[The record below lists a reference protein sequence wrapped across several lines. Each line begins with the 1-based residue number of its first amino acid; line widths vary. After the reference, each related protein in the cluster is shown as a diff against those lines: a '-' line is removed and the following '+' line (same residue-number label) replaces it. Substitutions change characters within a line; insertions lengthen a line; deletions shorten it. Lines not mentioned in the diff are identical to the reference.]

1 MTLLRTAAATFTALT
16 LSVTIS
22 TSVAWAVDIQ
32 KVTSKQGITALL
44 VEDYTVPLVAMSFT
58 FKGGAA
64 QDAVGKE
71 GTAELM
77 ATMLDEGAAD
87 LTSQQLQ
94 EALDDAGLNY
104 SFNAG
109 TDTFSGSAQT
119 IVDDS
124 AAGFDLLRKMLAEPR
139 FDAEPLERMKAALS
153 TSLRRQETEPNAIA
167 GNAMRELVYGDH
179 PYGRPSSGTLETVAG
194 LEQSDLKAY
203 HERVFARDN
212 LIIGV
217 VGAISPEQL
226 IQTLDTVFGD
236 LPEQAQLTPVPELT
250 VETGEDRHIDL
261 DTPQTSI
268 TFALPGIKRDDEDF
282 FAAYLMNYVLGGGSF
297 SSRLYDEVREKRGL
311 AYGVG
316 TYLSLND
323 HSGLLGGGSAT
334 QADRAQQTVDIILA
348 EVKRMAEEG
357 PTQEELDRAKA
368 YITGSYAI
376 SNLDTSSK
384 IASVLVA
391 IQESDLGI
399 DYMDR
404 RAGYVAEVTLDDVK
418 RMAKEM
424 LSADPSVVTVGRPL
438 EAAAN

>member
-1 MTLLRTAAATFTALT
+1 MTFLKTASAAFIALS
-16 LSVTIS
+16 LSATGVL
-22 TSVAWAVDIQ
+22 AVDIQ

-44 VEDYTVPLVAMSFT
+44 VEDYTVPLIAMSFT
-58 FKGGAA
+58 FKGGAT
-64 QDAVGKE
+64 QDATGKE

-87 LTSQQLQ
+87 LSSQQLQ

-109 TDTFSGSAQT
+109 QDTFSGSAQT

-124 AAGFDLLRKMLAEPR
+124 AEGFDLLRKMLVEPR
-139 FDAEPLERMKAALS
+139 FDTEPTERMKASLS
-153 TSLRRQETEPNAIA
+153 NNLRQQETDPNAIA
-167 GNAMRELVYGDH
+167 GKAMRELVYGDH
-179 PYGRPSSGTLETVAG
+179 PYGRPSSGTLETVAT
-194 LEQSDLKAY
+194 LQPDDLKSY
-203 HERVFARDN
+203 HKRVFARDN

-217 VGAISPEQL
+217 VGAIAPEDL
-226 IQTLDTVFGD
+226 IDMLDTVFGD
-236 LPEQAQLTPVPELT
+236 LPEKAQLTPVPDIT
-250 VETGEDRHIDL
+250 VETGEDRHIEL

-268 TFALPGIKRDDEDF
+268 TLALPGIKRDDEDF

-348 EVKRMAEEG
+348 EVKRMADDG
-357 PTQEELDRAKA
+357 PTQEELDNAKA

-404 RAGYVAEVTLDDVK
+404 RAGYVADVTLDDVK
-418 RMAKEM
+418 RMAKE
-424 LSADPSVVTVGRPL
+424 LLTADPSVVTVGRPL

>member
-1 MTLLRTAAATFTALT
+1 MTLLKTAATAFIALT
-16 LSVTIS
+16 MSVTG
-22 TSVAWAVDIQ
+22 AWAVDIQ

-64 QDAVGKE
+64 QDAIGKE

-109 TDTFSGSAQT
+109 RDTFSGSAQT

-124 AAGFDLLRKMLAEPR
+124 AQGFDLLRKMLVEPR
-139 FDAEPLERMKAALS
+139 FDTEPMERMKASLS
-153 TSLRRQETEPNAIA
+153 NNLRQQETQPDAIA
-167 GNAMRELVYGDH
+167 GKAMRELVYGDH
-179 PYGRPSSGTLETVAG
+179 PYGRPSSGTLETVAA
-194 LEQSDLKAY
+194 LQPDDLKSY
-203 HERVFARDN
+203 HQRVFARDN
-212 LIIGV
+212 LIVGV
-217 VGAISPEQL
+217 VGAISPEDL
-226 IQTLDTVFGD
+226 IDMLDTVFGD
-236 LPEQAQLTPVPELT
+236 LPENAQLTPVPEIT
-250 VETGEDRHIDL
+250 VETGEDWHIEL

-268 TFALPGIKRDDEDF
+268 SFTLPGIKRDDEDF

-404 RAGYVAEVTLDDVK
+404 RAGYVAAVTLDDVK
-418 RMAKEM
+418 RMATEL

-438 EAAAN
+438 EAAGN

>member
-1 MTLLRTAAATFTALT
+1 MTN
-16 LSVTIS
+16 
-22 TSVAWAVDIQ
+22 AWAVDIQ
-32 KVTSKQGITALL
+32 KVTSKQGITAML
-44 VEDYTVPLVAMSFT
+44 VEDYTVPLIAMSFT
-58 FKGGAA
+58 FKGGSS
-64 QDAVGKE
+64 QDAEGRE
-71 GTAELM
+71 GTAELVS
-77 ATMLDEGAAD
+77 TMLDEGAAD
-87 LTSQQLQ
+87 MTSQQLQ

-109 TDTFSGSAQT
+109 RDTFSGSAQT
-119 IVDDS
+119 IVDDRTE
-124 AAGFDLLRKMLAEPR
+124 GFELLRKMLAEPR
-139 FDAEPLERMKAALS
+139 FDAEPLERMKASLS
-153 TSLRRQETEPNAIA
+153 NNLRQQETQPNAIA
-167 GNAMRELVYGDH
+167 GKAMQELIYGDH
-179 PYGRPSSGTLETVAG
+179 PYGRPSSGTLDTVAA
-194 LEQSDLKAY
+194 LQPDDLKAY

-217 VGAISPEQL
+217 VGAISPEDL
-226 IQTLDTVFGD
+226 IEVLDDVFGG
-236 LPEQAQLTPVPELT
+236 LPAAAQLTPVPEIV
-250 VETGEDRHIDL
+250 VETGEDRHVDL

-268 TFALPGIKRDDEDF
+268 TFTLPGIKRDDEDF

-297 SSRLYDEVREKRGL
+297 SSRLYEEVREKRGL

-334 QADRAQQTVDIILA
+334 QGDRAQQTVDIILE
-348 EVKRMAEEG
+348 EVKRMAEDG

-376 SNLDTSSK
+376 GNLDTSAK

-404 RAGYVAEVTLDDVK
+404 RSGYIADVTLDDVK
-418 RMAKEM
+418 RMAQEL

-438 EAAAN
+438 EAAAGN